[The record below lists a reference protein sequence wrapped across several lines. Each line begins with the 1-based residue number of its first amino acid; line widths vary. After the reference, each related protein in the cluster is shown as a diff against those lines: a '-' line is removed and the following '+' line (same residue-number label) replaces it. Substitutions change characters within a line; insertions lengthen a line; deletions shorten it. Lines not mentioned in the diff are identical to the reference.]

1 MQLIKK
7 KKKNTEHMEL
17 VIKFIAWEPEGE
29 MKIRAIHL
37 ALANSGFYIE
47 ITWNEPITM
56 TT

>member
-7 KKKNTEHMEL
+7 KTNKHMEQ

-47 ITWNEPITM
+47 ITRKEPITM

>member
-7 KKKNTEHMEL
+7 KTNKHMEQ